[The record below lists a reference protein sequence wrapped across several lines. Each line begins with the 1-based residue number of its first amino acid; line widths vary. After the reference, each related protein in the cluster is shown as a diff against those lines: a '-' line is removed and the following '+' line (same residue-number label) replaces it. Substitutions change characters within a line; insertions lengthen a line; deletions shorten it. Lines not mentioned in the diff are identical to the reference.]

1 MLKGEWTMNSES
13 IGDRIERIEGELID
27 CIDCGACAGKCPIGL
42 DIPKLLHMYN
52 RLLAGEEVSGLGEEI
67 EAIPEANR
75 PNKCIGCGACQFA
88 CPQPLEIW
96 KTMGKLANIVK

>member
-1 MLKGEWTMNSES
+1 MNNES
-13 IGDRIERIEGELID
+13 IGDRIERIEGEMIG

-52 RLLAGEEVSGLGEEI
+52 RLLAGEEVSGLREEI
-67 EAIPEANR
+67 EAIPEDNR
-75 PNKCIGCGACQFA
+75 PTKCIGCGACQFA